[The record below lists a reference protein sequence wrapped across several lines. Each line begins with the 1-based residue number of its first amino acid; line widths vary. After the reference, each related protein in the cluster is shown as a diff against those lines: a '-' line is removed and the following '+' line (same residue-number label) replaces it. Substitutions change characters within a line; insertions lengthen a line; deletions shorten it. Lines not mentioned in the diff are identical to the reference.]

1 MSVLLKV
8 YSSFVYGYQHV
19 CVLYEII
26 VSVFRYHQ
34 QTYCCSTCISRQ
46 SINHANTNSSLRV
59 QLINREFIQRE
70 IDHLNVSMESRNAKQ
85 KIFGG
90 VYMPSELLSHSTGVH
105 QATKKRI
112 FRQLDFN

>member
-1 MSVLLKV
+1 MATSMCV
-8 YSSFVYGYQHV
+8 Y
-19 CVLYEII
+19 YEII

-85 KIFGG
+85 KISA
-90 VYMPSELLSHSTGVH
+90 VYICH
-105 QATKKRI
+105 QNYSATLQVYTRQRKKRI
-112 FRQLDFN
+112 SRQLDLN